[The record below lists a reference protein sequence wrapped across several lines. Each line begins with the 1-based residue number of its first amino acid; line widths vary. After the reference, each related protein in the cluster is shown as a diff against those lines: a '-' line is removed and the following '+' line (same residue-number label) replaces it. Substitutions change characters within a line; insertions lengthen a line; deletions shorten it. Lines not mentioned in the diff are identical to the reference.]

1 MKLGLYWRYATR
13 SLGRGGQRTVLAI
26 FCVAVGVMAIVSLQ
40 LVGDM
45 VNQGLTGNVREGNG
59 GDISVRSDLTPLRQ
73 DQLSVFDQLKSSGS
87 ITQYTAVSGHSAQAP
102 AADGT
107 TAFFNLRAVNPSEF
121 PLVGSPSFNDPSDGS
136 LTTALSGTDLVITS
150 NLAKTLGASVGQTLT
165 ISSDDGR
172 VVKGRVSGIIQASG
186 FFQRSQVLI
195 SLDGYKSIPSSS
207 GVPANY
213 NAVYLNVPDHTDANA
228 DSVKKDLEKELPTAT
243 ITTTKDALQQNEDQV
258 QNIRYFLQVVGLL
271 ALLIGGVGIINTMQV
286 LLRRRQTEIAMLK
299 TAGYQRADLYWLFGT
314 EAALLGLIGGVIGS
328 LIGVGVSFLV
338 KGLVERAFFINLPT
352 TISPV
357 TVGSGVL
364 IGFATALIFGL
375 LPIVQS
381 AQIRPLAVLRGL
393 SEGLQGVG
401 ILLTLFLATL
411 LTLLFFGL
419 SWLILGNVFVALGA
433 VVGAG
438 IFLGLLSLF
447 FTLIVLLVGRFPV
460 PERLKWWYLLAS
472 VALLALGIL
481 LTIRVPGFGILILVI
496 GVLVAIVMV
505 LPRTAKANARM
516 ALRNLDRQKARTV
529 TTMVA
534 LFVGV
539 FAIGLVLTLGLN
551 IRDEINTAFSTQVP
565 YNSFIIAGVQDKAA
579 VDAQVS
585 SISGVQGKAVNAIAQ
600 DVPVAVR
607 GQPIGDLLQGVP
619 TAGGPDSTGRGGALF
634 ALSGVQGYDLAAGQK
649 LEDITLAQGFQPGD
663 QKGRL
668 LTASDAGTNN
678 VLLPQFASL
687 APLKLKVGDTIT
699 VASQSAVPQT
709 TGGAGQGQGQ
719 GQGQTPTQAGT
730 GATGG
735 QTPAA
740 APKPVTLTVVG
751 FYSGG
756 VTAFSPILADTSVV
770 KEVAGNSY
778 FYVYSL
784 KLDPQTADQSL
795 HTVQQNVPS
804 TQTFSLVELTVFIDT
819 LLTNLIILLTAV
831 ASLAMIA
838 GFIIIANAVG
848 LAMLERRR
856 EIGILKSVG
865 FTSSNVLGE
874 VVFENGLI
882 GFIGAGLATLLVA
895 GAVVFLSSVLFGSPF
910 SVSPVLVVAIVGATA
925 LVCMVVAAL
934 VAYNA
939 ARVRPLE
946 VLRYE

>member
-1 MKLGLYWRYATR
+1 MKAGLYWRYATR
-13 SLGRGGQRTVLAI
+13 SLRRGGQRTILAI

-59 GDISVRSDLTPLRQ
+59 GDISIRSDLTPLRA
-73 DQLSVFDQLKSSGS
+73 DQLGVFDQLKSNGTL
-87 ITQYTAVSGHSAQAP
+87 TQYTAVSGHEAQAT
-102 AADGT
+102 AKDGT
-107 TAFFNLRAVNPSEF
+107 TAFFSLSAVNPGQF
-121 PLVGSPSFNDPSDGS
+121 PLAGSPSFTDPSDGS
-136 LTTALSGTDLVITS
+136 LSSLLSGTDLVITS
-150 NLAKTLGASVGQTLT
+150 NLRDTLGAKMGQTLT

-172 VVKGRVSGIIQASG
+172 VVRGTVSGIIAANG
-186 FFQRSQVLI
+186 FFQQPQVLMAI
-195 SLDGYKSIPSSS
+195 DGYKAISSSS

-213 NAVYLNVPDHTDANA
+213 NAVYTNVPDHSDANA
-228 DSVKKDLEKELPTAT
+228 DTAKKALEKELPTAT
-243 ITTTKDALQQNEDQV
+243 ITTTKDALEQNQSSV
-258 QNIRYFLQVVGLL
+258 QNIRYFLQIVGLL

-299 TAGYQRADLYWLFGT
+299 TAGYRRVDLYWLFGT
-314 EAALLGLIGGVIGS
+314 EAALLGLLGGVIGS
-328 LIGVGVSFLV
+328 LAGIGVSFLV
-338 KGLVERAFFINLPT
+338 KGLIERAFFGISLPA

-357 TVGSGVL
+357 TVASGVV

-375 LPIVQS
+375 MPIVQAS
-381 AQIRPLAVLRGL
+381 QIRPLAVLRGL
-393 SEGLQGVG
+393 TEGLQATSV
-401 ILLTLFLATL
+401 LLTLL
-411 LTLLFFGL
+411 LSTILLLLFFGL
-419 SWLILGNVFVALGA
+419 CWLILGNA
-433 VVGAG
+433 VVAGISVAGAG

-447 FTLIVLLVGRFPV
+447 FTLIVLLVGRYPV
-460 PERLKWWYLLAS
+460 PERLKWWYLLGA
-472 VALLALGIL
+472 VVLLALGAL
-481 LTIRVPGFGILILVI
+481 LTVTVPGFGVLILVI
-496 GVLVAIVMV
+496 GILAALVIF
-505 LPRTAKANARM
+505 LPRTARANTRM

-551 IRDEINTAFSTQVP
+551 IRDEINDAFSTQVP
-565 YNSFIIAGVQDKAA
+565 YNSFILAGAQDKTA
-579 VDAQVS
+579 VDARVS
-585 SISGVQGKAVNAIAQ
+585 NLSGVKAKTVNAIAQ

-607 GQPIGDLLQGVP
+607 DEPIGQLLRGVP
-619 TAGGPDSTGRGGALF
+619 TAGGSESIGRGGALF

-649 LEDITLAQGFQPGD
+649 LEDITLAQGFQKGD
-663 QKGRL
+663 EKGRL
-668 LTASDAGTNN
+668 LNASDANTNN
-678 VLLPQFASL
+678 VILPQFASL

-699 VASQSAVPQT
+699 VISPNAAPQNSGQGT
-709 TGGAGQGQGQ
+709 PGQTGQTGQTGQGQG
-719 GQGQTPTQAGT
+719 T
-730 GATGG
+730 ATG
-735 QTPAA
+735 QAQA
-740 APKPVTLTVVG
+740 QPVTLTVVG
-751 FYSGG
+751 FYNGSI
-756 VTAFSPILADTSVV
+756 TSFSPILADTSVA
-770 KEVAGNSY
+770 KEIAGNSI

-784 KLDPQTADQSL
+784 KLDPQTADQTL
-795 HTVQQNVPS
+795 HVVQKDIPS
-804 TQTFSLVELTVFIDT
+804 IQTFSLVQLTIFINT

-882 GFIGAGLATLLVA
+882 GFIGAGLATLLIA
-895 GAVVFLSSVLFGSPF
+895 GAIVVLGRGLFGLPF
-910 SVSPVLVVAIVGATA
+910 DVSPVLVVSVVGATA
-925 LVCMVVAAL
+925 LICMLVAAL

>member
-1 MKLGLYWRYATR
+1 MKAGLYWRYATR
-13 SLGRGGQRTVLAI
+13 SLRRGGQRTVLAI

-59 GDISVRSDLTPLRQ
+59 GDVSIRSDLTPLRQ
-73 DQLSVFDQLKSSGS
+73 DQLSVFDQLKSDGTL
-87 ITQYTAVSGHSAQAP
+87 TQYTAVSGHSAQA
-102 AADGT
+102 AAHDGS
-107 TAFFNLRAVNPSEF
+107 TAFFSLSAVNPSEF
-121 PLVGSPSFNDPSDGS
+121 PLVGSPTFTDPSDGS
-136 LTTALSGTDLVITS
+136 LSSLLSGTDLVITS
-150 NLAKTLGASVGQTLT
+150 NLGNTLGAKVGQALT

-172 VVKGRVSGIIQASG
+172 VVKGTVKGIIAANG
-186 FFQRSQVLI
+186 FFQRAQVLM
-195 SLDGYKSIPSSS
+195 SVSGYKAIPSSS

-213 NAVYLNVPDHTDANA
+213 SVVYVNVPDHSDANA
-228 DSVKKDLEKELPTAT
+228 DTAKKALEKELPTAT
-243 ITTTKDALQQNEDQV
+243 ITTTKDALQRNQDQV

-299 TAGYQRADLYWLFGT
+299 TAGYRRVDLYWLFGT
-314 EAALLGLIGGVIGS
+314 EAALLGLLGGVIGS
-328 LIGVGVSFLV
+328 LAGIGVSLLV
-338 KGLVERAFFINLPT
+338 KGLVERAFFIKLPV

-357 TVGSGVL
+357 TVASGIV

-375 LPIVQS
+375 MPIVQAS
-381 AQIRPLAVLRGL
+381 QIRPLAVLRGL
-393 SEGLQGVG
+393 NERLQGVG
-401 ILLTLFLATL
+401 ILLTLFLSVILA
-411 LTLLFFGL
+411 LLFFGL

-433 VVGAG
+433 VVGAL

-460 PERLKWWYLLAS
+460 PERLQWWYLLGA
-472 VALLALGIL
+472 VVLLALGVL
-481 LTIRVPGFGILILVI
+481 LTVAVPGFGVLILVI
-496 GVLVAIVMV
+496 GILAALVMF

-551 IRDEINTAFSTQVP
+551 IRNEINNAFSTQVP
-565 YNSFIIAGVQDKAA
+565 YNSFIIAGAQDKAA
-579 VDAQVS
+579 VDAHVS
-585 SISGVQGKAVNAIAQ
+585 DLSGVKAKAINAIAQ
-600 DVPVAVR
+600 DVPVSVR
-607 GQPIGDLLQGVP
+607 GEPIGQLLQGVP

-634 ALSGVQGYDLAAGQK
+634 ALSGVQGYDLAEGQK
-649 LEDITLAQGFQPGD
+649 LEDITLAEGFQKGD
-663 QKGRL
+663 AQGRL
-668 LTASDAGTNN
+668 LQASDANTNN
-678 VLLPQFASL
+678 VILPQFASL
-687 APLKLKVGDTIT
+687 APLKLKVGDTVT
-699 VASQSAVPQT
+699 VISPNAVPQT
-709 TGGAGQGQGQ
+709 TGQGQGATT
-719 GQGQTPTQAGT
+719 GQST
-730 GATGG
+730 G
-735 QTPAA
+735 
-740 APKPVTLTVVG
+740 PKAEPVTLTVVG
-751 FYSGG
+751 FYNGG
-756 VTAFSPILADTSVV
+756 ITSFSPILADTSVAT
-770 KEVAGNSY
+770 KIAGNSI

-784 KLDPQTADQSL
+784 KLDPQQADQSL
-795 HTVQQNVPS
+795 HDVQKDVPS
-804 TQTFSLVELTVFIDT
+804 VQTFSLVELTIFIDT

-882 GFIGAGLATLLVA
+882 GFIGAGLATLL
-895 GAVVFLSSVLFGSPF
+895 
-910 SVSPVLVVAIVGATA
+910 
-925 LVCMVVAAL
+925 
-934 VAYNA
+934 
-939 ARVRPLE
+939 
-946 VLRYE
+946 